1 MKAICYLVALLHAMI
16 PKEECLSLS
25 DVNLIKLI
33 AEDSDYLSCVYTKTK
48 ELCIKFMQKY
58 SSGVDIDE
66 IRDIYHD
73 AVLVLYDK
81 AKSGGFVL
89 TCSIQT
95 YLNSICRYQ
104 LLNRFKD
111 EGKVISFPDSHDPE
125 SGGEDDEFIPEI
137 KDWLPYSDFSING
150 EDDENGQ
157 RVRAIMKGL
166 EIMKSDKGNCHEL
179 LSLVYWKNNSMQQIA
194 AALDYKDEQNARNKA
209 YKCRE
214 KLKELTFEILN
225 KLR

>member
-1 MKAICYLVALLHAMI
+1 MVNKD
-16 PKEECLSLS
+16 ECNSLS
-25 DVNLIKLI
+25 DLELIKKI
-33 AEDSDYLSCVYTKTK
+33 AGNPDYLTCVNNKTR
-48 ELCIKFMQKY
+48 EYCIKFMQKQCN
-58 SSGVDIDE
+58 GVDIDE
-66 IRDIYHD
+66 IKDIYHD

-81 AKSGGFVL
+81 AKTDQFEL

-111 EGKVISFPDSHDPE
+111 SGKIIPFPDSNDPAGDNDNLE
-125 SGGEDDEFIPEI
+125 YLPGI

-150 EDDENGQ
+150 EEDENGQ
-157 RVRAIMKGL
+157 RIRAIMKGL
-166 EIMKSDKGNCHEL
+166 EIMKSEKGNCHEL

-194 AALDYKDEQNARNKA
+194 EALDYKDEQNARNRA

-214 KLKELTFEILN
+214 KLKDITF
-225 KLR
+225 